1 MSDVPTVHEAGLNG
15 YKREGWY
22 GLWFPAGTP
31 VQHVNR
37 IHEEVGKAARD
48 AELRQRFGEQGLMA
62 VRWSP
67 QELEQATREEFEIT
81 GKLWASLGRA
91 PQ

>member
-1 MSDVPTVHEAGLNG
+1 MASGRLRVLAITGEKRWSRMSDVPTVHEAGLNG

-37 IHEEVGKAARD
+37 IH
-48 AELRQRFGEQGLMA
+48 
-62 VRWSP
+62 
-67 QELEQATREEFEIT
+67 
-81 GKLWASLGRA
+81 
-91 PQ
+91 